1 MPRKWDL
8 PTMHQRKQLA
18 EIKCRTGMF
27 MPEGMTFKLAKEII
41 DSSPVFASD
50 RRERRAAGRRKGFA
64 KRESQRRR
72 RTEA

>member
-1 MPRKWDL
+1 
-8 PTMHQRKQLA
+8 
-18 EIKCRTGMF
+18 MF